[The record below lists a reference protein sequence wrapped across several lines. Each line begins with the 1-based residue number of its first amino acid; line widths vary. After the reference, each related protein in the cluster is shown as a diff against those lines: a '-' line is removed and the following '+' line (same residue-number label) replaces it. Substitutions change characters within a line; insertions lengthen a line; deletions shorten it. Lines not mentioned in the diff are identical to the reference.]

1 VCMFGCGVC
10 VYVWRYMGRQ
20 NRGLGRADCL
30 CYGVLY
36 LVVVCCGVVCMVWYV
51 SRDGGGNIG

>member
-1 VCMFGCGVC
+1 MCMFGCGVC

-36 LVVVCCGVVCMVWYV
+36 LVVVCCGVVCMVCIKRW
-51 SRDGGGNIG
+51 GG